1 MLRQVMLT
9 WKRRM
14 AKMSCGR
21 AAVAALRAAGVTKVF
36 GLMGSSTLEMY
47 DALYDAK
54 DLAYIGVRHENCGA
68 HMADAYGRVT
78 QTPGLFIC
86 GQAGPGSINMILGLA
101 AAKMAY
107 SPLVVITGLPATE
120 HLGRDGFQE
129 IDQHTVLLPVTK
141 RVMTVPRADRIP
153 EFIVEAFRIAN
164 SGRRGP
170 VVVMIPRDLFN
181 HDIDVEIPR
190 SPPEMLGGTVD
201 RDVLERIKE
210 MILAAKAPVIHA
222 GAGIKWGRGSAR
234 LLALAERLQLPITTS
249 AGHGDVVA
257 IDHALYAGAVG
268 PRGNPVASGL
278 MREADLV
285 LALGTRLGFNTTRY
299 QYENIS
305 PQAKIVQVDI
315 DPIAVG
321 RYFPI
326 ALGIVGDAGT
336 VAAALAGFMKAMP
349 AENAPW
355 RARNEKFVKDRQ
367 QLAQQREA
375 SGNHAGKPLH
385 PDVIYA
391 ELRKVAPR
399 DALFTV
405 DAGTTGLQATD
416 QLPYHTVPALLTPLD
431 CASIGFSYAAGL
443 GAKVAAPRRP
453 VISLMGDGGFGMTM
467 GEMATAV
474 MHDIPTIAIV
484 MDNGAWG
491 SEIAYQRDFFN
502 RRYIGAHVHSP
513 RFDEV
518 MKLTGGSGY
527 FVTERGE
534 TADAVNHAMKE
545 GKPAVIHAKVDPDAV
560 ISFRTDALKKRN

>member
-1 MLRQVMLT
+1 
-9 WKRRM
+9 M
-14 AKMSCGR
+14 ASISSGR
-21 AAVAALRAAGVTKVF
+21 AAVEALRAAGVTKVF

-54 DLAYIGVRHENCGA
+54 DMAYVGVRNENCGA
-68 HMADAYGRVT
+68 HMADAYARVT

-86 GQAGPGSINMILGLA
+86 GQAGPGSVNMMLGLA

-107 SPLVVITGLPATE
+107 SPLVAITGLPATD

-129 IDQHTVLLPVTK
+129 IDQHTAFLPVSK
-141 RVMTVPRADRIP
+141 RVMTVTRPERIP
-153 EFIVEAFRIAN
+153 EFILEAFRIAD

-181 HDIDVEIPR
+181 HDVEVAIPKAL
-190 SPPEMLGGTVD
+190 PVMTGGAVE
-201 RDVLERIKE
+201 RGVLERVRD
-210 MILAAKAPVIHA
+210 MIAEAKKPVIHA
-222 GAGIKWGRGSAR
+222 GAGIKWGRGTPN
-234 LLALAERLQLPITTS
+234 LLKLAERLQLPITTS
-249 AGHGDVVA
+249 AGHGDLAPV
-257 IDHALYAGAVG
+257 DHPLYAGAVG
-268 PRGNPVASGL
+268 PRGNPVASAL
-278 MREADLV
+278 MREADLI

-299 QYENIS
+299 QYEHLS
-305 PQAKIVQVDI
+305 PAARIVQVDI
-315 DPIAVG
+315 DPVAVG
-321 RYFPI
+321 RYFAV

-336 VAAALAGFMKAMP
+336 VAGALCEAVQP
-349 AENAPW
+349 VLPVQAPW
-355 RARNEKFVKDRQ
+355 RERNEKFFADRRA
-367 QLAQQREA
+367 LMARRDESA
-375 SGNHAGKPLH
+375 ARSGKPLH

-391 ELRKVAPR
+391 ELRKVVPR
-399 DALFTV
+399 DVLFTL

-416 QLPYHTVPALLTPLD
+416 QLPYHVTPALLTPLD

-443 GAKVAAPRRP
+443 GAKVAAPHRT

-474 MHDIPTIAIV
+474 MHDIPTIAVV

-518 MKLTGGSGY
+518 MKLTGGTGCY
-527 FVTERGE
+527 VTERGE
-534 TADAVNHAMKE
+534 TADAVSQAMKE
-545 GKPAVIHAKVDPDAV
+545 GRPAVIHAKVDPDAV
-560 ISFRTDALKKRN
+560 ISFRTDAMKKR

>member
-1 MLRQVMLT
+1 MR
-9 WKRRM
+9 
-14 AKMSCGR
+14 CGL
-21 AAVAALRAAGVTKVF
+21 AAVEALRAAGVTKVF

-54 DLAYIGVRHENCGA
+54 DMAYVGVRHENCGT

-86 GQAGPGSINMILGLA
+86 GQAGPGSVNMMLGLA

-107 SPLVVITGLPATE
+107 SPVVAITGLPATE

-129 IDQHTVLLPVTK
+129 IDQHTLFLPVTK
-141 RVMTVPRADRIP
+141 RVMTVPRPDRIP
-153 EFIVEAFRIAN
+153 EFILEAFRIAN

-181 HDIDVEIPR
+181 HDIDVEIPG
-190 SPPEMLGGTVD
+190 SASEMLEGAVD
-201 RDVLERIKE
+201 RDALDRIKD

-222 GAGIKWGRGSAR
+222 GAGIKWGRGSTS
-234 LLALAERLQLPITTS
+234 LTKLAETLQLPITTS
-249 AGHGDVVA
+249 AGHGDVVPV
-257 IDHALYAGAVG
+257 DHALYAGTVG
-268 PRGNPVASGL
+268 PRGNSVASGL
-278 MREADLV
+278 MREADLI

-299 QYENIS
+299 QYDNIS
-305 PQAKIVQVDI
+305 HEARIVQVDI

-321 RYFPI
+321 RYFPV

-336 VAAALAGFMKAMP
+336 IAGALAAIMKAIP
-349 AENAPW
+349 AEKAPW
-355 RARNEKFVKDRQ
+355 RARNEKFAKDRQ
-367 QLAQQREA
+367 QLAQRREE
-375 SGNHAGKPLH
+375 SGSHAGKPLH

-399 DALFTV
+399 DALFTI

-416 QLPYHTVPALLTPLD
+416 QLPYRTVPALLTPLD
-431 CASIGFSYAAGL
+431 CGSIGFSYAAGL
-443 GAKVAAPRRP
+443 GAKVAAPGRT

-502 RRYIGAHVHSP
+502 HRYIGAHVLSP

-518 MKLTGGSGY
+518 MKLTGGIGY
-527 FVTERGE
+527 YVTERGE

-545 GKPAVIHAKVDPDAV
+545 GKPAVIHAKVDPEAV
-560 ISFRTDALKKRN
+560 ISFRTDALKKR

>member
-1 MLRQVMLT
+1 MG
-9 WKRRM
+9 KI
-14 AKMSCGR
+14 SCGR
-21 AAVAALRAAGVTKVF
+21 AAVEALRAVGVTKVF

-54 DLAYIGVRHENCGA
+54 DMAYVGVRHENCGA
-68 HMADAYGRVT
+68 HMADAYARVT

-86 GQAGPGSINMILGLA
+86 GQAGPGSVNMMLGLA

-107 SPLVVITGLPATE
+107 SPLVAITGLPATD

-129 IDQHTVLLPVTK
+129 IDQHTAFLPVTK
-141 RVMTVPRADRIP
+141 RVMTVPRPERIP
-153 EFIVEAFRIAN
+153 EFIVEAFRIAD

-181 HDIDVEIPR
+181 HDIDAERPKALSEMAGGAVER
-190 SPPEMLGGTVD
+190 AA
-201 RDVLERIKE
+201 LERVRD
-210 MILAAKAPVIHA
+210 MIAAATRPVIHA
-222 GAGIKWGRGSAR
+222 GAGIKWGRGTAA
-234 LLALAERLQLPITTS
+234 LLELAEKLQLPITTS
-249 AGHGDVVA
+249 AGHGDVAPV
-257 IDHALYAGAVG
+257 DHPLYAGSVG
-268 PRGNPVASGL
+268 PRGNPVASAL
-278 MREADLV
+278 MREADLI

-299 QYENIS
+299 QYDHLS
-305 PQAKIVQVDI
+305 PQARIVQVDI
-315 DPIAVG
+315 DPVAVG
-321 RYFPI
+321 RYFPV

-336 VAAALAGFMKAMP
+336 VAAALCETVSGFP
-349 AENAPW
+349 GGEAPW
-355 RARNEKFVKDRQ
+355 HARNGKFIKERQ
-367 QLAQQREA
+367 DLLKRREE
-375 SGNHAGKPLH
+375 SGSRSAKPLH

-399 DALFTV
+399 DALYTL

-416 QLPYHTVPALLTPLD
+416 QLSYHVTPALITPLD

-443 GAKVAAPRRP
+443 GAKVAVPHRT

-474 MHDIPTIAIV
+474 MHDIPTVAVV

-518 MKLTGGSGY
+518 MKLTGGVGY
-527 FVTERGE
+527 YATERGE
-534 TADAVNHAMKE
+534 TADAVSQAIKA
-545 GKPAVIHAKVDPDAV
+545 GKPAVIHVKVDPDAV
-560 ISFRTDALKKRN
+560 ISFRTDAMKKPS

>member
-1 MLRQVMLT
+1 M
-9 WKRRM
+9 K
-14 AKMSCGR
+14 CGL
-21 AAVAALRAAGVTKVF
+21 AAVQALRAAGVTKVF

-129 IDQHTVLLPVTK
+129 IDQHTVFLPVTK

-399 DALFTV
+399 DALFTI